1 MSGDTPDGAAL
12 RAGTRLEEYEIRRVL
27 GGGGFGITYLAHD
40 AHLDL
45 PVALKEY
52 FPAELLTRAPDGR
65 VQPRTGDAEALQ
77 RFELGLQRFVD
88 EARTLANFRHPHIVR
103 VLRYFKARGTAY
115 IVMEYERGQSLRR
128 WVPQHTPL
136 TQAMLLTIIL
146 PLLDGLEAVHTAGFL
161 HRDIKPDNIYVRE
174 DGSPVLLDFGAA
186 RRVQPHGEMT
196 NIVSPGFA
204 PFEQYHAQGDQG
216 PWTDIYSLGAVMYW
230 MVCGI
235 KPLEAASRIQCD
247 TLRPASE
254 LADPSVFSAS
264 LAKAIDWALQ
274 TQERRRPPCVA
285 DLRAAIRG
293 GAEAA
298 LAPTSLPV
306 RPQDARLGLLPRRNL
321 LSTVLFLDLVGYSS
335 RSVDDQVA
343 IKRMLSEALAQA
355 LREVPE
361 DTRVTIDTGD
371 GAALCFLGDPE
382 EALQACLRLR
392 ELLSRRGGRQI
403 SVRMGLNLGP
413 VRIVSDINDRINVIG
428 DGINVA
434 QRIMDFARP
443 DQLLVS
449 RACHDVI
456 TRISDG
462 MAGMFRYLGPHQD
475 KHGRIHEVHAV
486 VGPPGGA
493 HIADDGPAFARTVPL
508 ADAALLDEAVVQEIE
523 ADLARRI
530 GPMARVLVAKARWR
544 TPTGPALRAALAAL
558 VPDLPGRE
566 AFLHGPD
573 EPGAS
578 RSTGTSGSP
587 SAAGSGPAA
596 AGPSVL
602 PALLATPGTQG
613 LSGPPAQPLA
623 ASASS
628 RPPSGWSPPAPQALA
643 VLEQALSRHIGPM
656 ARVLLRRQLEVNQ
669 PPTSLVEALC
679 AHIGQ
684 PGQREAFRALA
695 QRLLRQP

>member
-12 RAGTRLEEYEIRRVL
+12 RAGTHLEEYEIRHVL

-52 FPAELLTRAPDGR
+52 FPAELLTRTPDGR
-65 VQPRTGDAEALQ
+65 VHPRTSDPEALQ

-103 VLRYFKARGTAY
+103 ALRYFKAQGTAY

-128 WVPQHTPL
+128 WLPQHTPL

-161 HRDIKPDNIYVRE
+161 HRDIKPDNIYVRD

-230 MVCGI
+230 MVCGV
-235 KPLEAASRIQCD
+235 KPLEAASRIQTD

-254 LADPSVFSAS
+254 LADASVFSTPLIKS
-264 LAKAIDWALQ
+264 IDWALQ
-274 TQERRRPPCVA
+274 TQERRRPSSVA

-293 GAEAA
+293 GADSTLAA
-298 LAPTSLPV
+298 TSLPA
-306 RPQDARLGLLPRRNL
+306 RPQDASLGLLPRRNL

-343 IKRMLSEALAQA
+343 IKRMLSESLAEA
-355 LREVPE
+355 LRDMPE
-361 DTRVTIDTGD
+361 DARVTIDTGD

-382 EALQACLRLR
+382 QALQACLRLR
-392 ELLSRRGGRQI
+392 ERLAQRCGRQVA
-403 SVRMGLNLGP
+403 VRMGLNLGP
-413 VRIVSDINDRINVIG
+413 VRIVSDINNRINVIG

-434 QRIMDFARP
+434 QRVMDFARP

-449 RACHDVI
+449 RAYHDVI
-456 TRISDG
+456 SRISDDT
-462 MAGMFRYLGPHQD
+462 AGMFRYLGPHQD

-486 VGPPGGA
+486 VSRPRGA
-493 HIADDGPAFARTVPL
+493 HVADEGPAFARTVPL
-508 ADAALLDEAVVQEIE
+508 EAAMVLDEAAVQEIE

-530 GPMARVLVAKARWR
+530 GPMARVLVAKVRWR
-544 TPTGPALRAALAAL
+544 APSGPALRAALAAL
-558 VPDLPGRE
+558 IPDLSGRE
-566 AFLHGPD
+566 AFLSGP
-573 EPGAS
+573 EETAGT
-578 RSTGTSGSP
+578 RSAGTSASAPPRASP
-587 SAAGSGPAA
+587 SSA
-596 AGPSVL
+596 AGPSD
-602 PALLATPGTQG
+602 T
-613 LSGPPAQPLA
+613 SG
-623 ASASS
+623 ASAPSGARGQPPPHCAAS
-628 RPPSGWSPPAPQALA
+628 RPPPGWTPPPSQALV
-643 VLEQALSRHIGPM
+643 VLEQALCNHIGPM
-656 ARVLLRRQLEVNQ
+656 ARVLLRRQLECHQN
-669 PPTSLVEALC
+669 PAAMVEALC
-679 AHIGQ
+679 THIA
-684 PGQREAFRALA
+684 PPAQREAFRALA
-695 QRLLRQP
+695 LRLLQRP